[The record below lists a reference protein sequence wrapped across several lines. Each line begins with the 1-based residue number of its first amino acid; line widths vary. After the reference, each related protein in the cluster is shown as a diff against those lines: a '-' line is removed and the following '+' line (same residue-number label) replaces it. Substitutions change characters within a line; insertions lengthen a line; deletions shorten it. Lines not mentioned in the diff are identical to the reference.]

1 MPEIDTHTTFDPEQ
15 KQNTMKTTTI
25 KTVTRAQAFMIIF
38 LCLIGITSY
47 AQNWTQIN
55 SGTTKKLNTIAFPS
69 STVGYIGGND
79 SLLLKTTD
87 GGATWTQ
94 LSYTGI
100 NFFPNGE
107 HIINL
112 QFLND
117 SVGFI
122 TVGPY
127 SGSYATTNGGLT
139 WTAIN
144 LPGNLCF
151 NKGMYFFDENNGFI
165 AGSGCFQGELI
176 SYLSGGNWQTGTWNL
191 SNINAPTNLGTNTI
205 SDIDFYNNSYG
216 LAVSKSG
223 FVFRTIDGG
232 LNWDSVSIT
241 SLNHE
246 LTSVMII
253 NDTLAYA
260 GYKANGNGFGLYIST
275 DAGQSWNYDGN
286 SATFAYPDI
295 FGVHL
300 SSSGR
305 MYAGGY
311 SYTMF
316 DGIIFNNNNPLQLW
330 NYDIVDQSISD
341 LASHS
346 DSVVFAVGDS
356 GYVVVNYPQL
366 ISGLEKT
373 NQQQFKGVLSPNPA
387 SQYIR
392 LHSQIT
398 ALQNSINY
406 HIFNINGQRVQSG
419 STSTGIIEVET
430 LNSGIYLVQVISDRL
445 IEQYKF
451 VKE

>member
-1 MPEIDTHTTFDPEQ
+1 
-15 KQNTMKTTTI
+15 
-25 KTVTRAQAFMIIF
+25 
-38 LCLIGITSY
+38 
-47 AQNWTQIN
+47 
-55 SGTTKKLNTIAFPS
+55 
-69 STVGYIGGND
+69 
-79 SLLLKTTD
+79 
-87 GGATWTQ
+87 
-94 LSYTGI
+94 
-100 NFFPNGE
+100 
-107 HIINL
+107 
-112 QFLND
+112 
-117 SVGFI
+117 
-122 TVGPY
+122 
-127 SGSYATTNGGLT
+127 
-139 WTAIN
+139 
-144 LPGNLCF
+144 
-151 NKGMYFFDENNGFI
+151 MYFFDENNGFI

-311 SYTMF
+311 SYTML

-366 ISGLEKT
+366 ISGLKKT

>member
-1 MPEIDTHTTFDPEQ
+1 
-15 KQNTMKTTTI
+15 MKTTTI
-25 KTVTRAQAFMIIF
+25 KTATLAQAIIIIF
-38 LCLIGITSY
+38 LCLTGIISN
-47 AQNWTQIN
+47 AQNWTQII
-55 SGTTKKLNTIAFPS
+55 SGTTKKLNTISFPS

-205 SDIDFYNNSYG
+205 SDIDFYNSSYG

-223 FVFRTIDGG
+223 LVFRTIDGG

-311 SYTMF
+311 SYTTF

-356 GYVVVNYPQL
+356 GYIVVNYPQL
-366 ISGLEKT
+366 ISGIAPT
-373 NQQQFKGVLSPNPA
+373 NVSNIKGLLAPNPA
-387 SQYIR
+387 SEFIQLPIASAKQQSAISY
-392 LHSQIT
+392 QI
-398 ALQNSINY
+398 Y
-406 HIFNINGQRVQSG
+406 NINGQRVKSG
-419 STSTGIIEVET
+419 SISTGIIDVDALE
-430 LNSGIYLVQVISDRL
+430 SGVYLVQVISDCL
-445 IEQYKF
+445 IEQHKF
-451 VKE
+451 IKE